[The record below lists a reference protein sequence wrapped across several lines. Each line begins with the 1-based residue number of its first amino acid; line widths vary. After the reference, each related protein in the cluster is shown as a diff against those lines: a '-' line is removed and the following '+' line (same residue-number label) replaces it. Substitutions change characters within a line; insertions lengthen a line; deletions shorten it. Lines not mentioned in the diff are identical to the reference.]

1 MYTYKAVVRKV
12 IDGDTIDVLVDLG
25 FSVYTEKR
33 LRLAYINA
41 PELSTEEGKASKA
54 YLVEALPWGSA
65 VSILTKKGPDLY
77 NRWIA
82 VVTYNGEVIND
93 TLIQKGFAFYSDYK

>member
-1 MYTYKAVVRKV
+1 MYTYQAIIRKI
-12 IDGDTIDVLVDLG
+12 IDGDTIDVFIDLG

-33 LRLAYINA
+33 LRLAYLNA
-41 PELSTEEGKASKA
+41 PEMSTPEGKLSKA
-54 YLVEALPWGSA
+54 YLVERLPIGSN

-93 TLIQKGFAFYSDYK
+93 TLIQKGFAAYSDYK